1 EAPAAPTPEEVL
13 AKTKR
18 ALNLVCASLPHLAG
32 LAHLARLTVDGR
44 VRTASVFLSGRV
56 LVNPQFATR
65 LNLQELAYVMAHE
78 LMHLA
83 LNTHGRAGP
92 ADRMKV
98 NIAHDY
104 IINDTLTEELGMDP
118 PSRGLKLPGARHLSL
133 EELLMRDPELSRAG
147 GRKPKPKAVKKT
159 MSTTLADALDSVGL
173 AGTPDLSESME
184 PPEPEPEPEWEDGDD
199 VLTSDLERE
208 WFGDSNPLT
217 EQAIR
222 KAVEESAR
230 VSHGLKVLEHAVH
243 SGGLGRGGA
252 PTTYEVSITAL
263 QSLYRTPWETALQR
277 WLDGNAPGE
286 RTYARPSRRGQFPD
300 LVLPGRH
307 RQGWI
312 LHLVV
317 DSSGSMHSV
326 LPKVFG
332 AIQHF
337 CESSQVE
344 TIHFLQCDDIIRRD
358 EFLSPQELAHVEQVG
373 GNDNAVADGMRLL
386 AEDTEVR
393 SAVVITDGQIDYPQE
408 PMPYDVLWVLPSA
421 NPGFEPSY
429 GTVITL
435 TED

>member
-1 EAPAAPTPEEVL
+1 VL
-13 AKTKR
+13 VKTKR

-133 EELLMRDPELSRAG
+133 EELLMRDRSLSRAG
-147 GRKPKPKAVKKT
+147 EKPKPKPVQKAV
-159 MSTTLADALDSVGL
+159 STSLADALDSVGL
-173 AGTPDLSESME
+173 VGTPDSSEPME
-184 PPEPEPEPEWEDGDD
+184 PPEPEPEWEDGDD
-199 VLTSDLERE
+199 VLTSELERE

-230 VSHGLKVLEHAVH
+230 VSHGLKVLENAVRPDV
-243 SGGLGRGGA
+243 LVRGGA
-252 PTTYEVSITAL
+252 PTTYDVSITAL
-263 QSLYRTPWETALQR
+263 RSLYRTPWETALQR

-286 RTYARPSRRGQFPD
+286 RTYARPSRRGQFSD
-300 LVLPGRH
+300 MILPGRH
-307 RQGWI
+307 RQGWV

-344 TIHFLQCDDIIRRD
+344 TIHFLQCDDIIRRN

-373 GNDNAVADGMRLL
+373 GDDNAVADGMRLL
-386 AEDTEVR
+386 AEDPEIR
-393 SAVVITDGQIDYPQE
+393 SAVVITDGHIDYPHN

-421 NPGFEPSY
+421 NPGFQPGY
-429 GTVITL
+429 GTIITL
-435 TED
+435 AED